1 MLFADKTVLITGAS
15 SGIGLELARVFA
27 RQRARLLL
35 VARRAD
41 RLAKLANDLMQLGG
55 AADAEPFAVD
65 LAQSDAIDR
74 VLCSAKASEIDV
86 LVNNAAVGQYGE
98 FAHRP
103 PDELERMLRLNV
115 ETLVGLT
122 RRVLPGMIAR
132 RRGWILNVAS
142 MAGFQPF
149 PYMTVYA
156 ATKAFVIDF
165 SLGLRAELR
174 GSGVS
179 VTCLCPGTTRTE
191 FFDRGGYEA
200 RRGEF
205 LAMAADPALVAR
217 SAVRALER
225 GRAMHVPGFGN
236 KVAAVFQRL
245 LPTSWL
251 VAGLGRYM
259 RPRPD
264 SSNRS

>member
-35 VARRAD
+35 VARRAE
-41 RLAKLANDLMQLGG
+41 RLSELASDLMQFGG
-55 AADAEPFAVD
+55 AADAEPLAAD
-65 LAQSDAIDR
+65 LAQPDAIDR
-74 VLCSAKASEIDV
+74 LLSSGKSGEIDV
-86 LVNNAAVGQYGE
+86 LVNNAAIGQYGE
-98 FAHRP
+98 FATQP
-103 PDELERMLRLNV
+103 LDGLEQMLRLNV
-115 ETLVGLT
+115 ESLVRLT
-122 RRVLPGMIAR
+122 RRVLPGMAAR

-165 SLGLRAELR
+165 SLGLRVELR
-174 GSGVS
+174 GSGVC

-205 LAMAADPALVAR
+205 LALAADPARVAH
-217 SAVRALER
+217 SAVRALQR
-225 GRAMHVPGFGN
+225 GLAIHVPGIGN
-236 KVAAVFQRL
+236 KIAATFQRL
-245 LPTSWL
+245 LPASWL
-251 VAGLGRYM
+251 AAGIGRYM
-259 RPRPD
+259 RPRPG
-264 SSNRS
+264 SSNPS